1 MKLKKLCII
10 ITILSTILFTA
21 NTVFAANVQTE
32 IITNKQEVQA
42 KDEEE
47 ITLSLKLNEFK
58 EIKDGLYAYKG
69 QIKYDKNVF
78 YEIEETD
85 FITQNYWE
93 SLKYNKKNNEFVIIK
108 KSGVTSKEEFLQIQL
123 KVKKDGIAGK
133 TSVAITNQTTSE
145 GKEDILLN
153 EVNVDITVIQEENT
167 NPDKPGTDDNEDNN
181 NGDNNN
187 QGTDNDENNNNNEE
201 NGNQGNNGG
210 NSNGE
215 SNQQGNNQGTGKPS
229 IELPKTDLGNYQTLM
244 VIGIEILL
252 IIAVVSLIKYK
263 KLDKK
268 IKNKK
273 IIGMI
278 LAIVLTAQIAGTTY
292 AVVVN
297 IAQKGELNGDG
308 LIDYTDVELA
318 EKHLIGLEKLSD
330 DKLENA
336 DLNED
341 GKITVTDLTI
351 LIKKIEHKRE
361 YIVELENISTNNYYP
376 NKNQE
381 IEVSFI
387 GKINYDDTKIKKVVV
402 NDTEYEVKTTQGNEY
417 KFKLNVGNKA
427 EKTDFKISKVILS
440 TNEEV
445 KINYEISIAVLKER
459 PFIDEKSYK
468 IEETFEGKA
477 SVSFNLVDT
486 ENSIISAQFTV
497 YEKTG
502 EKTNAPIIEVPV
514 KAGNNKQ
521 EIPVEDGKTYIVE
534 INVDYNLAPE
544 QLEGKPHQGEYISY
558 TKEFTVNLDYKFKLS
573 NIQTLKEGTPNKTF
587 TKKEQ
592 IQVLFDSTN
601 SAFEETQNNTFKPAI
616 VTINGKEYQV
626 EEKDN
631 HYIAIIDG
639 MENLGNQTIKIEK
652 VKLGNG
658 KEFILDQ
665 NNSVQVRIEEKKPE
679 ITDFEAEEN
688 LSERNIKI
696 KFNILDEVKAIESAK
711 VVLYDSKK
719 NVIESKDL
727 SLEEIRNGK
736 IETTLKTKETTKYIV
751 EVIANYRV
759 TDTEIVKNKVLL
771 EKEIPATIYAKI
783 KNAGIDK
790 TAVEKNDTVNI
801 IYEIETNSEQSIE
814 KIRVNSVNYKVT
826 KLTNGKYKI
835 TVQTGNMPQLLN
847 LETTKIIFKD
857 GTEID
862 SENTLQVNILKDKPT
877 ISEIRQENSV
887 GNHEI
892 ALHFKINDVDNSYIS
907 GKVQL
912 VNSEGIVE
920 EKEIVKGEN
929 GEVTVTFE
937 HVEESISYTAKVLVT
952 YNRFTNTEEYI
963 QKDQI
968 LEEIP
973 VILIHDYKLQV
984 SDLKTANENK
994 ETIYFTKMMN

>member
-1 MKLKKLCII
+1 M
-10 ITILSTILFTA
+10 
-21 NTVFAANVQTE
+21 
-32 IITNKQEVQA
+32 
-42 KDEEE
+42 
-47 ITLSLKLNEFK
+47 
-58 EIKDGLYAYKG
+58 
-69 QIKYDKNVF
+69 
-78 YEIEETD
+78 
-85 FITQNYWE
+85 
-93 SLKYNKKNNEFVIIK
+93 
-108 KSGVTSKEEFLQIQL
+108 
-123 KVKKDGIAGK
+123 
-133 TSVAITNQTTSE
+133 
-145 GKEDILLN
+145 
-153 EVNVDITVIQEENT
+153 
-167 NPDKPGTDDNEDNN
+167 
-181 NGDNNN
+181 
-187 QGTDNDENNNNNEE
+187 
-201 NGNQGNNGG
+201 
-210 NSNGE
+210 
-215 SNQQGNNQGTGKPS
+215 
-229 IELPKTDLGNYQTLM
+229 
-244 VIGIEILL
+244 
-252 IIAVVSLIKYK
+252 
-263 KLDKK
+263 
-268 IKNKK
+268 
-273 IIGMI
+273 
-278 LAIVLTAQIAGTTY
+278 
-292 AVVVN
+292 
-297 IAQKGELNGDG
+297 
-308 LIDYTDVELA
+308 
-318 EKHLIGLEKLSD
+318 
-330 DKLENA
+330 
-336 DLNED
+336 
-341 GKITVTDLTI
+341 
-351 LIKKIEHKRE
+351 
-361 YIVELENISTNNYYP
+361 
-376 NKNQE
+376 
-381 IEVSFI
+381 
-387 GKINYDDTKIKKVVV
+387 
-402 NDTEYEVKTTQGNEY
+402 
-417 KFKLNVGNKA
+417 
-427 EKTDFKISKVILS
+427 
-440 TNEEV
+440 
-445 KINYEISIAVLKER
+445 
-459 PFIDEKSYK
+459 
-468 IEETFEGKA
+468 
-477 SVSFNLVDT
+477 
-486 ENSIISAQFTV
+486 
-497 YEKTG
+497 
-502 EKTNAPIIEVPV
+502 
-514 KAGNNKQ
+514 
-521 EIPVEDGKTYIVE
+521 
-534 INVDYNLAPE
+534 
-544 QLEGKPHQGEYISY
+544 
-558 TKEFTVNLDYKFKLS
+558 NLDYKFKLS

-912 VNSEGIVE
+912 VNSEDIVE
-920 EKEIVKGEN
+920 EKEICK
-929 GEVTVTFE
+929 
-937 HVEESISYTAKVLVT
+937 
-952 YNRFTNTEEYI
+952 R
-963 QKDQI
+963 
-968 LEEIP
+968 
-973 VILIHDYKLQV
+973 
-984 SDLKTANENK
+984 
-994 ETIYFTKMMN
+994 